1 MDELLT
7 FRLFIAT
14 VESGSLS
21 AAAHQQGMA
30 LSSASHRLKRLEQ
43 RLGVTLLNRTTRVLS
58 LTEEGAAFLQGCR
71 EAVAAM
77 EQAED
82 RMHRR
87 QAALSGEI
95 VVTAPHDLGE
105 RRIGPALLAFQRR
118 HPRVSLELH
127 LSDGLSRGV
136 GRGID
141 LAIRV
146 GPLPDSALIGVP
158 LGDDERR
165 VVASPDYWG
174 RRGRPAHPRDLLEHD
189 CLVLTRDGEPQL
201 PWRFQEGGR
210 ALSVPVSGSLRS
222 NSGALLRRWA
232 MEGAGV
238 ILKSSGDIREALAEG
253 TLESVLDDFMPLSSG
268 MHALMA
274 RDRYRPQR
282 LEALVAW
289 LKQWFREAD
298 GEGRR
303 G

>member
-7 FRLFIAT
+7 YRLFIAT
-14 VESGSLS
+14 IESGSLS

-30 LSSASHRLKRLEQ
+30 LSSASYRLKRLEH

-71 EAVAAM
+71 QAVSAM

-87 QAALSGEI
+87 QAALSGDL

-105 RRIGPALLAFQRR
+105 RRIAPALLAFQRR

-146 GPLPDSALIGVP
+146 GPLTDSALIGVP
-158 LGDDERR
+158 LADDERR
-165 VVASPDYWG
+165 VVASPDYWA
-174 RRGRPAHPRDLLEHD
+174 RRGRPMHPRELHAHD
-189 CLVLTRDGEPQL
+189 CLVLTRDGEPQT
-201 PWRFQEGGR
+201 PWHFQEGGK
-210 ALSVPVSGSLRS
+210 ALSVPVAGSLRA
-222 NSGALLRRWA
+222 NSGTLLRRWA

-238 ILKSSGDIREALAEG
+238 ILKSSAEIRAALDEG
-253 TLESVLDDFMPLSSG
+253 VLESALDDYMPPSSG

-289 LKQWFREAD
+289 LKQWFRDACQPP
-298 GEGRR
+298 
-303 G
+303 